1 MTQLHKHLIVRA
13 DIGWCPQEE
22 DLNKISDWFRSLIK
36 KIDMKLLAGPYT
48 TYVNEKDNKG
58 MTSVAIIETSHIALH
73 IWDEVSP
80 GLMQLDVY
88 SCADFNPPDVFD
100 KVNELFQTIK
110 MEYKFLDR
118 EKELVEVKI
127 KGFFFDKRLLFLRA
141 YDRIGFLNRGSQIR
155 ILQSAP

>member
-1 MTQLHKHLIVRA
+1 MPLFKEVIMTQQHKHLIVRA

-22 DLNKISDWFRSLIK
+22 DLNKISDWIRSLIK

-48 TYVNEKDNKG
+48 TYVREAGNKG

-73 IWDEVSP
+73 IWEETSP

-88 SCADFNPPDVFD
+88 SCAYFNPQDVFD
-100 KVNELFQTIK
+100 NVNELFRTIK

-118 EKELVEVKI
+118 EKELVEV
-127 KGFFFDKRLLFLRA
+127 
-141 YDRIGFLNRGSQIR
+141 NM
-155 ILQSAP
+155 

>member
-1 MTQLHKHLIVRA
+1 MTQQHKHLIVRA
-13 DIGWCPQEE
+13 DIGWYPQEE
-22 DLNKISDWFRSLIK
+22 DLNKISDWIRGLIK

-48 TYVNEKDNKG
+48 TYVDEKGNKG

-118 EKELVEVKI
+118 EKELVEVKV
-127 KGFFFDKRLLFLRA
+127 
-141 YDRIGFLNRGSQIR
+141 
-155 ILQSAP
+155 

>member
-1 MTQLHKHLIVRA
+1 MTQQHKHLIVRA

-22 DLNKISDWFRSLIK
+22 DLNKISDWIRSLIK

-48 TYVNEKDNKG
+48 TYVGEKGNKG

-73 IWDEVSP
+73 IWDEVSS

-118 EKELVEVKI
+118 EKELVEVKV
-127 KGFFFDKRLLFLRA
+127 
-141 YDRIGFLNRGSQIR
+141 
-155 ILQSAP
+155 

>member
-1 MTQLHKHLIVRA
+1 MTQQHKHLIVRA

-22 DLNKISDWFRSLIK
+22 DLNKISDWIRSLIK
-36 KIDMKLLAGPYT
+36 KIEMKLLAGPYT
-48 TYVNEKDNKG
+48 TYVGEKGNKG
-58 MTSVAIIETSHIALH
+58 MTSVAIIETSHITLH

-118 EKELVEVKI
+118 EKELVEVKV
-127 KGFFFDKRLLFLRA
+127 
-141 YDRIGFLNRGSQIR
+141 
-155 ILQSAP
+155 

>member
-1 MTQLHKHLIVRA
+1 MTQQHKHLIVRA

-22 DLNKISDWFRSLIK
+22 DLNKISDWIRSLIN

-48 TYVNEKDNKG
+48 TYVNEKGNKG

-88 SCADFNPPDVFD
+88 SCANFNPPDVFD
-100 KVNELFQTIK
+100 KINALFQTIK

-118 EKELVEVKI
+118 EKKLVEVKV
-127 KGFFFDKRLLFLRA
+127 
-141 YDRIGFLNRGSQIR
+141 
-155 ILQSAP
+155 

>member
-1 MTQLHKHLIVRA
+1 MTQRHKHLIVRA

-22 DLNKISDWFRSLIK
+22 DLNKISDWIRSLIK

-48 TYVNEKDNKG
+48 TYVNEKGNKG

-73 IWDEVSP
+73 IWDEISP

-88 SCADFNPPDVFD
+88 SCANFNPPDVFD
-100 KVNELFQTIK
+100 KINALFQTIK

-118 EKELVEVKI
+118 EKELVEVKV
-127 KGFFFDKRLLFLRA
+127 
-141 YDRIGFLNRGSQIR
+141 
-155 ILQSAP
+155 

>member
-1 MTQLHKHLIVRA
+1 MTQQHKHLIVRA

-22 DLNKISDWFRSLIK
+22 DLNKISDWIRSLIK

-48 TYVNEKDNKG
+48 TYVGEKGNKG

-118 EKELVEVKI
+118 EKELVEVKV
-127 KGFFFDKRLLFLRA
+127 
-141 YDRIGFLNRGSQIR
+141 
-155 ILQSAP
+155 

>member
-1 MTQLHKHLIVRA
+1 MTQQHKHLIVRA

-22 DLNKISDWFRSLIK
+22 DLNKISDWIRSLIK

-48 TYVNEKDNKG
+48 TYVSEKGNKG

-88 SCADFNPPDVFD
+88 SCANFNPPDVFD
-100 KVNELFQTIK
+100 KINSLFQTIK

-118 EKELVEVKI
+118 EKELVEVKV
-127 KGFFFDKRLLFLRA
+127 
-141 YDRIGFLNRGSQIR
+141 
-155 ILQSAP
+155 

>member
-1 MTQLHKHLIVRA
+1 MTQQHKHLIVRA

-22 DLNKISDWFRSLIK
+22 DLNKISDWIRSLIK

-73 IWDEVSP
+73 IWDEVNP

-100 KVNELFQTIK
+100 KVNKLFQTIK

-118 EKELVEVKI
+118 EKELVEVKV
-127 KGFFFDKRLLFLRA
+127 
-141 YDRIGFLNRGSQIR
+141 
-155 ILQSAP
+155 

>member
-1 MTQLHKHLIVRA
+1 MTQKHKHLIVRA

-22 DLNKISDWFRSLIK
+22 DLNKISDWIRGLIK

-48 TYVNEKDNKG
+48 TYVNEKGNKG

-73 IWDEVSP
+73 IWDESNP

-88 SCADFNPPDVFD
+88 SCADFLPNDVFNQ
-100 KVNELFQTIK
+100 VNLMFKTIK

-118 EKELVEVKI
+118 EKELVEVN
-127 KGFFFDKRLLFLRA
+127 L
-141 YDRIGFLNRGSQIR
+141 
-155 ILQSAP
+155 

>member
-13 DIGWCPQEE
+13 NIGKCPKET
-22 DLNKISDWFRSLIK
+22 DLNKISDWIRLLIK

-48 TYVNEKDNKG
+48 TYVNEKGNKG

-73 IWDEVSP
+73 IWDETNP

-88 SCADFNPPDVFD
+88 SCANFNPQDVFE
-100 KVNELFQTIK
+100 KVNEIFQTVK

-118 EKELVEVKI
+118 EKELVEV
-127 KGFFFDKRLLFLRA
+127 
-141 YDRIGFLNRGSQIR
+141 
-155 ILQSAP
+155 

>member
-1 MTQLHKHLIVRA
+1 MTQQHKHLIVRA

-22 DLNKISDWFRSLIK
+22 DLNKISDWIRSLIK

-48 TYVNEKDNKG
+48 TYVGEKGNKG

-100 KVNELFQTIK
+100 KINALFQTIK

-118 EKELVEVKI
+118 EKELVEVKV
-127 KGFFFDKRLLFLRA
+127 
-141 YDRIGFLNRGSQIR
+141 
-155 ILQSAP
+155 

>member
-1 MTQLHKHLIVRA
+1 MTQQHKHLIVRA

-22 DLNKISDWFRSLIK
+22 DLNKISDWIRSLIK

-73 IWDEVSP
+73 IWDEESP
-80 GLMQLDVY
+80 GVMQLDVY

-118 EKELVEVKI
+118 EKELVEVKV
-127 KGFFFDKRLLFLRA
+127 
-141 YDRIGFLNRGSQIR
+141 
-155 ILQSAP
+155 

>member
-1 MTQLHKHLIVRA
+1 MTQQHKHLIVRA

-22 DLNKISDWFRSLIK
+22 DLNKISDWIRSLIK

-48 TYVNEKDNKG
+48 TYVNEKGNKG

-88 SCADFNPPDVFD
+88 SCANFNPPDVFD
-100 KVNELFQTIK
+100 KINVLFQTIK

-118 EKELVEVKI
+118 EKELVEVKV
-127 KGFFFDKRLLFLRA
+127 
-141 YDRIGFLNRGSQIR
+141 
-155 ILQSAP
+155 

>member
-1 MTQLHKHLIVRA
+1 MTQRHKHLIVRA

-22 DLNKISDWFRSLIK
+22 DLNKISDWIRGLIK

-48 TYVNEKDNKG
+48 TYVNKKDNKG

-88 SCADFNPPDVFD
+88 SCANFNPPDVFD
-100 KVNELFQTIK
+100 KINALFQTIK

-118 EKELVEVKI
+118 EKELVEVKV
-127 KGFFFDKRLLFLRA
+127 
-141 YDRIGFLNRGSQIR
+141 
-155 ILQSAP
+155 

>member
-1 MTQLHKHLIVRA
+1 MTQQHKHLIVRA
-13 DIGWCPQEE
+13 NIGWCPQEE
-22 DLNKISDWFRSLIK
+22 DLNKISDWIRSLIK

-48 TYVNEKDNKG
+48 TYVGEKDNRG

-118 EKELVEVKI
+118 EKELLEVKV
-127 KGFFFDKRLLFLRA
+127 
-141 YDRIGFLNRGSQIR
+141 
-155 ILQSAP
+155 

>member
-1 MTQLHKHLIVRA
+1 MTQQHKHLIVRA

-22 DLNKISDWFRSLIK
+22 DLNKISDWIRSLIK

-48 TYVNEKDNKG
+48 TYVGEKGNKG

-118 EKELVEVKI
+118 EKELVEV
-127 KGFFFDKRLLFLRA
+127 
-141 YDRIGFLNRGSQIR
+141 SV
-155 ILQSAP
+155 